1 MRRAVDRRWSTLHS
15 YGLDEIVLAGDEL
28 RGKDSAERLSGR
40 SRRRPFYL
48 VLLAVLIGLL
58 VSYWSWLDA
67 QARAV
72 MVISSVLDAPVLTP
86 AAEAVS
92 GEPDIEDIPVAGN
105 PTLVARPAGDG
116 PWPAIF
122 LVNGTVREG
131 RKLPEV
137 RNLAEGFARAGYLVV
152 VSDLPGLTEAEI
164 TPETARETVEVAREV
179 SARPDVEGREVALV
193 GVSTGATLALL
204 AAEKASLE
212 KRVSVVAGIAPYS
225 DIRTIVNIATTGHY
239 RRSDGELI
247 RYEADSFLPYVIAHS
262 LVAALPPGEDRR
274 TLSGELASIDRED
287 PDPLSGFRAR
297 RTDDLGPG
305 ARSVVGLLANRDPE
319 RFAALYADLP
329 DNVRHDLEE
338 LSPLAGTGKISVPV
352 ELATGPHDKYF
363 PPSQSYALERVAPQR
378 RVTVTVALDHAKLD
392 VSLGDIPAFAT
403 FDAFVVRSLRTARAG
418 D

>member
-1 MRRAVDRRWSTLHS
+1 M
-15 YGLDEIVLAGDEL
+15 

-40 SRRRPFYL
+40 RLRRAFYL
-48 VLLAVLIGLL
+48 VLLAVVIGLL
-58 VSYWSWLDA
+58 ISYWSWVDA

-92 GEPDIEDIPVAGN
+92 GDPRFEDIPVAGN
-105 PTLVARPAGDG
+105 PTLVARPAGEG

-152 VSDLPGLTEAEI
+152 VPDLPGLTEGKI
-164 TPETARETVEVAREV
+164 TPDTARETVEVAREV
-179 SARPDVEGREVALV
+179 SARPDVEDREVALV

-212 KRVSVVAGIAPYS
+212 GRVSVVAGIAPYS
-225 DIRTIVNIATTGHY
+225 DIRTVVNIATTGHY

-287 PDPLSGFRAR
+287 PDPLSGLRAR

-305 ARSVVGLLANRDPE
+305 ARSVVGLLANRKPE

-329 DNVRHDLEE
+329 DDVRHDLEE
-338 LSPLAGTGKISVPV
+338 LSPLAGTGRIRVPV

-378 RVTVTVALDHAKLD
+378 RVTVTEALDHAKLEVSPGD
-392 VSLGDIPAFAT
+392 VPAFVT
-403 FDAFVVRSLRTARAG
+403 FDAFVVRSLRTARTAENRAHYSVP
-418 D
+418 